1 MCYCVGV
8 TIKQQTIMDITFKK
22 TVNFLGRNG
31 MFKQTGMAIDLVER
45 EFKDKTTSTIE
56 LEPFTSRGVIGR
68 AMLEIPL
75 EDVPSVIAALLK
87 VAKLSP
93 LPLTSG
99 VILTEEQW
107 AKTESLISD
116 AIEFGEQLVG
126 NDESETLT
134 DLKKREKY
142 INSI

>member
-1 MCYCVGV
+1 
-8 TIKQQTIMDITFKK
+8 MDITFKK